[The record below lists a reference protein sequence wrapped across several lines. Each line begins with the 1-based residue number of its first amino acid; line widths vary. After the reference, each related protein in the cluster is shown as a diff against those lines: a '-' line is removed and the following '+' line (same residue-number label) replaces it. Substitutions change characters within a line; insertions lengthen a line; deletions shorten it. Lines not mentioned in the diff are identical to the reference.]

1 LGAFAQNANF
11 LFRLNQCRYLLMREC
26 WQYNPMER
34 PTFSELVEDLERIL
48 KLTSN
53 EVRFPPHLALADTEN

>member
-1 LGAFAQNANF
+1 
-11 LFRLNQCRYLLMREC
+11 MREC

-53 EVRFPPHLALADTEN
+53 EVRFPPHLALVDTEN